1 MILVFPSA
9 VSSVVMLNTIR
20 ELFNR
25 LRSSENGMNN
35 CFLFKM
41 RLRQQA
47 ENYVGDPQPPMNRKK
62 RIIHSQREN
71 GGESTCLALSSG
83 KPEK

>member
-1 MILVFPSA
+1 
-9 VSSVVMLNTIR
+9 
-20 ELFNR
+20 
-25 LRSSENGMNN
+25 MNN